1 MASDARFYKDQVTTS
16 NETTQL
22 QYAESTEKLNE
33 STTRHLLYKDKKKDI
48 YSNRLG
54 ISYTVNI
61 KKYEQTQ
68 HKDTN
73 NRHMNIFNHN
83 EHYHEVHLATY
94 ESTIVTLITLI
105 FLNTRSSDHQRPD
118 VFLRRTPPPDNDS
131 NTTMSD
137 ISDIS
142 AAESVDTV
150 IYPPTLARE

>member
-22 QYAESTEKLNE
+22 QYAESTEKLNV

-83 EHYHEVHLATY
+83 EHVRTRRVYYKEYSHLRFNA
-94 ESTIVTLITLI
+94 IR
-105 FLNTRSSDHQRPD
+105 FTR
-118 VFLRRTPPPDNDS
+118 
-131 NTTMSD
+131 
-137 ISDIS
+137 
-142 AAESVDTV
+142 
-150 IYPPTLARE
+150 